1 MAQKM
6 NEKEA
11 AGKSFNCS
19 RGRRLRRPVKSNVA
33 QKKRMAIK
41 RKMPQTVVNAQNW
54 RVPMKKKIGLM
65 FLMLISLILVMGG
78 TAFAVTCPVCGSS
91 AVEMTGSYSS
101 TKHSYYCHTS
111 METFYED
118 HKWKGWANYP
128 DKSTTHHRNYCSV
141 CNHYES
147 EPHTYGDWSV
157 TTAATCTTEGVQT
170 HSCTVCGATESE
182 PISAVGHSWNSGTV
196 TTSPTCTTA
205 GVRTYTCT
213 RNSSHTYTET
223 ISATGHSYGSW
234 QTYTSGTCQ
243 TPSVERRYCTNSGC
257 GSYEERTG
265 SYGNHNYSQSCPT
278 CGTANVKCSIC
289 GDIKSHTC
297 LQAPTV
303 TMKLSDGTSY
313 NETWTNKSVTVTL
326 SATGATNY
334 QYSTNGTTWQA
345 ITGLT
350 MNGITGTVT
359 YSDNMNSKMYFR
371 TVKGSTYSGATSAHN
386 IKIDKTAPSGTININ
401 KVYGKYVN
409 SNEVTIKITFT
420 DNYST
425 AYEMKIALINSA
437 DFSESKLNSSIV
449 WEEYAETK
457 SFTLTEGE
465 GIRKVYAIFKDAAG
479 NQSVYLVQ

>member
-1 MAQKM
+1 
-6 NEKEA
+6 
-11 AGKSFNCS
+11 
-19 RGRRLRRPVKSNVA
+19 
-33 QKKRMAIK
+33 MAIK

-78 TAFAVTCPVCGSS
+78 TAFAKNCEICGDTFSIKFYES
-91 AVEMTGSYSS
+91 QGNSGHKPYYQCNSGCTSTGYYGSLQSHSVKTHAQGSTYPETRCGYKSCSRCSWTDGWNHTWSISS
-101 TKHSYYCHTS
+101 TTS
-111 METFYED
+111 
-118 HKWKGWANYP
+118 
-128 DKSTTHHRNYCSV
+128 
-141 CNHYES
+141 
-147 EPHTYGDWSV
+147 
-157 TTAATCTTEGVQT
+157 ATCTEAGTITYVCSNNKHT
-170 HSCTVCGATESE
+170 STVTGDPAT
-182 PISAVGHSWNSGTV
+182 GHSY
-196 TTSPTCTTA
+196 TSSITKSATCTST
-205 GVRTYTCT
+205 GTRTYTC
-213 RNSSHTYTET
+213 SKCGDSYTET

-243 TPSVERRYCTNSGC
+243 TPSVERRYCINSGC
-257 GSYEERTG
+257 SSYESRAG
-265 SYGNHNYSQSCPT
+265 SYGSHNYSQSCPT

-425 AYEMKIALINSA
+425 ASEMKIALINSA

-449 WEEYAETK
+449 WEEYVETK

>member
-1 MAQKM
+1 
-6 NEKEA
+6 
-11 AGKSFNCS
+11 
-19 RGRRLRRPVKSNVA
+19 
-33 QKKRMAIK
+33 MAIK

-78 TAFAVTCPVCGSS
+78 TAFAEPTCADGNHDWDYWRVVAGTGKHRRVCKVCG
-91 AVEMTGSYSS
+91 ATQDEKHNMQASYNKYDENEHY
-101 TKHSYYCHTS
+101 TQK
-111 METFYED
+111 
-118 HKWKGWANYP
+118 
-128 DKSTTHHRNYCSV
+128 CSV
-141 CNHYES
+141 CYAKQRT
-147 EPHTYGDWSV
+147 EPHSGGTATCNSLATCSKCGSTYGSYGDHSWGSY
-157 TTAATCTTEGVQT
+157 TTTKAATCTTAGT
-170 HSCTVCGATESE
+170 KTRSCSVCGTTES
-182 PISAVGHSWNSGTV
+182 
-196 TTSPTCTTA
+196 
-205 GVRTYTCT
+205 
-213 RNSSHTYTET
+213 ET

-257 GSYEERTG
+257 SSYEERTG

-425 AYEMKIALINSA
+425 ASEMKIALINSA

-465 GIRKVYAIFKDAAG
+465 GKRKVYAIFKDAAG

>member
-1 MAQKM
+1 
-6 NEKEA
+6 
-11 AGKSFNCS
+11 
-19 RGRRLRRPVKSNVA
+19 
-33 QKKRMAIK
+33 MAIK

-54 RVPMKKKIGLM
+54 RVPMKKKIVLM
-65 FLMLISLILVMGG
+65 FLMLISMILIMGG
-78 TAFAVTCPVCGSS
+78 NDTYAYTATCPMCNARVTGEVSQGNNSVHYVDYNCECGNWTDREYYDHQWGYHAQGSTYPETRCGYKKCNVSGCGRTDGWNHTWSVSNTTPATCVKAGTITYVCSNN
-91 AVEMTGSYSS
+91 E
-101 TKHSYYCHTS
+101 HTS
-111 METFYED
+111 TVTGD
-118 HKWKGWANYP
+118 PATG
-128 DKSTTHHRNYCSV
+128 V
-141 CNHYES
+141 
-147 EPHTYGDWSV
+147 HTWGSWITIVS
-157 TTAATCTTEGVQT
+157 ATCTT
-170 HSCTVCGATESE
+170 
-182 PISAVGHSWNSGTV
+182 SGTEKRTCSV
-196 TTSPTCTTA
+196 CSTSET
-205 GVRTYTCT
+205 RT
-213 RNSSHTYTET
+213 
-223 ISATGHSYGSW
+223 IAATGHSYGSW

-243 TPSVERRYCTNSGC
+243 RQSVERRYCTNSGC
-257 GSYEERTG
+257 SSYEERTG

-359 YSDNMNSKMYFR
+359 YFDNMNSKMYFR

-425 AYEMKIALINSA
+425 ASEMKIALINSA